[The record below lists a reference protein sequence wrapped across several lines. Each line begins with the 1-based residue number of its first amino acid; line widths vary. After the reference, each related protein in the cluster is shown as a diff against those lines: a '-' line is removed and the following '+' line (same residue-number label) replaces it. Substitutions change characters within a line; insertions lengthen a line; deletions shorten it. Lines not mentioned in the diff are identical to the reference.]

1 MIPLVRPG
9 PHPRTSPRRHILW
22 LATVLLL
29 SPALALHAATIE
41 EARALFLKG
50 DYAEAINAAA
60 TGANK
65 EPEEAA
71 WPALEAE
78 AMNAVGRYE
87 HARAVLDPAIEK
99 SPNSLQL
106 RLISYETLRR
116 LGAVESAA
124 KQLSELDRLGG
135 SRSWAYRSPEDR
147 AALAR
152 VALLLGTDP
161 KKVLDQVLDPLR
173 KSAPDFRDSYL
184 ISGELA
190 LSKNDFALAAKIF
203 GTAVKKFGEDP
214 DVWFGLAR
222 AYASSDSEEAEH
234 ALEQTLKFNPHHL
247 AARLLIADHLIDGE
261 SYADAE
267 KEIAKALE
275 INRHY
280 AEAHAYRSVLGH
292 LQADAKTEASAR
304 DEALKLWPTNPEIP
318 HLIGHKLS
326 QKYRFAEGAALQR
339 EALKWD
345 PDYLPA
351 KAQLANDLLRLG
363 GHDDEAWA
371 LAEEVQKA
379 DPYDVV
385 AYNLTMLH
393 DAIAHFQTVSSA
405 HFNVKMDPR
414 EAEIYGP
421 NVLNLL
427 ESAHATLTKKYGLNL
442 KDKTIVEIFPDQKD
456 FAIRTFGLPGG
467 AGYLG
472 VCFGR
477 VITANSPA
485 SRPNS
490 PNSWEAVLWHEF
502 CHVVTLTLTQNKMP
516 RWLSE
521 GISVYEERQA
531 HGNWG
536 EQMKP
541 RYRAMILGEDLTPV
555 SELSA
560 AFLKPKSPAH
570 LGFAYYESSLVVE
583 WLVSNW
589 GLEKMKA
596 LLADLARGV
605 EINTA
610 LATHFAPIEKLDAD
624 FAAHATELAKSTGP
638 KLDWSP
644 PQPADYASEKRLN
657 DFITQHPDN
666 FTALTERA
674 RQLIA
679 AKKWTEAKV
688 PLQKL
693 IELYPNQHDAESA
706 YAMLAGVHR
715 ALKESDAEIAM
726 LHKLIELNSDSLN
739 AYERLMQIAATHKDW
754 PAVLANADRYKAVN
768 PLSPIP
774 HQYAADAH
782 EALSDKRGAIADYR
796 TLLQLSPAD
805 PAESHYRLARL
816 LHAVGDAGAKHE
828 VLLALEDAP
837 RFRAALQLLL
847 EIDEPNGGQTKPS
860 NSDDNK

>member
-1 MIPLVRPG
+1 MISLVRPG
-9 PHPRTSPRRHILW
+9 PHPRTLRHRLILW
-22 LATVLLL
+22 LVAVLLL
-29 SPALALHAATIE
+29 SPALPAATIE

-50 DYAEAINAAA
+50 DYAAAIGAAA
-60 TGANK
+60 TGAHA
-65 EPEEAA
+65 EPEEAT

-78 AMNAVGRYE
+78 AMNAVGRYQD
-87 HARAVLDPAIEK
+87 ARAVLDPAIEH
-99 SPNSLQL
+99 SPYSLQL
-106 RLISYETLRR
+106 RLVSYETLRR
-116 LGAVESAA
+116 LGATDDAA
-124 KQLSELDRLGG
+124 KQLAELDRLGG
-135 SRSWAYRSPEDR
+135 SRSWSYRSPEDR
-147 AALAR
+147 VALAKT
-152 VALLLGTDP
+152 ALLIGTDP

-184 ISGELA
+184 LSGEMA
-190 LSKNDFALAAKIF
+190 LGKNDFALAAKIF
-203 GTAVKKFGEDP
+203 GTAVKKFAEDP

-222 AYASSDSEEAEH
+222 AYASSDSEEAEN

-247 AARLLIADHLIDGE
+247 AARLLIADRLIDGE
-261 SYADAE
+261 NYADAE
-267 KEIAKALE
+267 KEITRALE
-275 INRHY
+275 INPHY

-292 LQADAKTEASAR
+292 LQANPEIEKAAR
-304 DEALKLWPTNPEIP
+304 AEALRLWSTNPEIP

-345 PDYLPA
+345 PGFLPA

-371 LAEEVQKA
+371 LAEEVSKA

-405 HFNVKMDPR
+405 HFTVKMDPH

-421 NVLNLL
+421 KVLQLL
-427 ESAHATLTKKYGLNL
+427 ESAHDTLTKKYGLTL

-555 SELSA
+555 SQLSA

-570 LGFAYYESSLVVE
+570 LGFAYFESSLVVE
-583 WLVSNW
+583 WLVDHW

-610 LATHFAPIEKLDAD
+610 LATHFAPIEKLNAD
-624 FAAHATELAKSTGP
+624 FAAHATELANNTGP
-638 KLDWSP
+638 KLDWTP
-644 PQPADYASEKRLN
+644 AKPADYASEKRLN
-657 DFITQHPDN
+657 DFIAQHPDN
-666 FTALTERA
+666 FTALTEQA
-674 RQLIA
+674 KQLIA
-679 AKKWTEAKV
+679 AKKWTEAKG

-693 IELYPNQHDAESA
+693 IEFYPNQRDAESA

-726 LHKLIELNSDSLN
+726 LQKLVELNSDAVS
-739 AYERLMQIAATHKDW
+739 AFERLMQIAAAHQDW
-754 PAVLANADRYKAVN
+754 SGMLANADRYTAVN

-774 HQYAADAH
+774 HQYAANAH
-782 EALSDKRGAIADYR
+782 EALGDKRGAIADYR
-796 TLLQLSPAD
+796 TLLQIGSAD
-805 PAESHYRLARL
+805 PAETHYRLARL
-816 LHAVGDAGAKHE
+816 LHAVGDATAKRE

-837 RFRAALQLLL
+837 RFRAALELLL
-847 EIDEPNGGQTKPS
+847 AIDEPNGAQTKPS

>member
-1 MIPLVRPG
+1 MISLVRPG
-9 PHPRTSPRRHILW
+9 PQPRTLRRRLILW
-22 LATVLLL
+22 LAAALFL
-29 SPALALHAATIE
+29 SPALLLAATIE
-41 EARALFLKG
+41 EARVLFLKG
-50 DYAEAINAAA
+50 DYAEAINAAT
-60 TGANK
+60 TGAHA

-71 WPALEAE
+71 WPALAAE
-78 AMNAVGRYE
+78 AMNAVGRYAD
-87 HARAVLDPAIEK
+87 ARAVLDPAIEH

-116 LGAVESAA
+116 LGAMDDAA
-124 KQLSELDRLGG
+124 KQLAELDRLGG
-135 SRSWAYRSPEDR
+135 SRAWSYRSPEDR

-184 ISGELA
+184 LSGELA
-190 LSKNDFALAAKIF
+190 LSKNDYALAAKIF
-203 GTAVKKFGEDP
+203 GNAVKKFGEDP

-222 AYASSDSEEAEH
+222 AYASSDSEEAEN

-275 INRHY
+275 INPHY

-292 LQADAKTEASAR
+292 LQADAKKETSTRA
-304 DEALKLWPTNPEIP
+304 EALKLWPTNPAIP

-326 QKYRFAEGAALQR
+326 QKYRFAEGVALQR

-393 DAIAHFQTVSSA
+393 DAIAHFQTVNSE
-405 HFNVKMDPR
+405 HFIVKMDPH

-421 NVLNLL
+421 NVLSLL
-427 ESAHATLTKKYGLNL
+427 ESAHDTLTKKYGLKL

-467 AGYLG
+467 SGYLG

-555 SELSA
+555 SQLSA

-589 GLEKMKA
+589 GLEKVKA

-605 EINTA
+605 EINAA

-624 FAAHATELAKSTGP
+624 FAAHASELAKNTGP
-638 KLDWSP
+638 KLDWTP
-644 PQPADYASEKRLN
+644 AKPADYASEKRLT
-657 DFITQHPDN
+657 DFIAQHPDN
-666 FTALTERA
+666 FTALSEQA
-674 RQLIA
+674 KQLIA

-693 IELYPNQHDAESA
+693 IELYPNQRDADSA

-726 LHKLIELNSDSLN
+726 LHKLVELNSDAVS
-739 AYERLMQIAATHKDW
+739 AFERLMQISAARKDW
-754 PAVLANADRYKAVN
+754 PGVLANADRYTAVN
-768 PLSPIP
+768 PLSPSP
-774 HQYAADAH
+774 RQYAADAH
-782 EALSDKRGAIADYR
+782 EALGDKRSAIADYR
-796 TLLQLSPAD
+796 TLLQLGPAD
-805 PAESHYRLARL
+805 PADTHYRLARL
-816 LHAVGDAGAKHE
+816 LHAVGDAAAKRE

-847 EIDEPNGGQTKPS
+847 EIDEPKGAQTKAS
-860 NSDDNK
+860 TSDDIK

>member
-1 MIPLVRPG
+1 MLSLVRPG
-9 PHPRTSPRRHILW
+9 PLPRTPLRRH
-22 LATVLLL
+22 VLPLVAALFL
-29 SPALALHAATIE
+29 SPALHSTTIE

-50 DYAEAINAAA
+50 NYTAAIDAAA
-60 TGANK
+60 DGAK
-65 EPEEAA
+65 SEPEEAA
-71 WPALEAE
+71 WPTLEAE
-78 AMNAVGRYE
+78 AMNAVGRYQ
-87 HARAVLDPAIEK
+87 HARAVLDPALEH

-106 RLISYETLRR
+106 RLVSYETLHR
-116 LGAVESAA
+116 LGAADEAA
-124 KQLSELDRLGG
+124 KQLAELDRLGD
-135 SRSWAYRSPEDR
+135 SRSWSYRSPEDR

-152 VALLLGTDP
+152 VALLAGTDP
-161 KKVLDQVLDPLR
+161 KKVLEQILDPLR

-184 ISGELA
+184 LSGELA

-214 DVWFGLAR
+214 DIWFGLAR
-222 AYASSDSEEAEH
+222 AYASSDSEAAEN
-234 ALEQTLKFNPHHL
+234 ALEQALKFNPHHL

-267 KEIAKALE
+267 MEVARALE
-275 INRHY
+275 INPHS

-292 LQADAKTEASAR
+292 LQADPGKETSAR
-304 DEALKLWPTNPEIP
+304 AEALKLWPANPEVP

-326 QKYRFAEGAALQR
+326 QKYRFAEGAVLQR

-345 PDYLPA
+345 PNFLPA

-379 DPYDVV
+379 NPYDVV

-414 EAEIYGP
+414 EVEIYGP
-421 NVLNLL
+421 NVLTLL
-427 ESAHATLTKKYGLNL
+427 ESAHDTLTKKYGLQL

-467 AGYLG
+467 SGYLG

-555 SELSA
+555 SQLSA

-610 LATHFAPIEKLDAD
+610 LATHFAPIDKLDAD
-624 FAAHATELAKSTGP
+624 FATHATELARGTGP
-638 KLDWSP
+638 KLDWTP
-644 PQPADYASEKRLN
+644 AKPADYASEKRLN
-657 DFITQHPDN
+657 DFISQHPDN

-674 RQLIA
+674 KQLIA

-693 IELYPNQHDAESA
+693 IELYPNQRDTDSA

-715 ALKESDAEIAM
+715 SLKESDAEIAM
-726 LHKLIELNSDSLN
+726 LHKLVELNSD
-739 AYERLMQIAATHKDW
+739 AIGAFERLMQISAARKDW
-754 PAVLANADRYKAVN
+754 QGVLANTDRYTAVN
-768 PLSPIP
+768 PLNSIP
-774 HQYAADAH
+774 RQYAAQAH
-782 EALSDKRGAIADYR
+782 EALGDKRGAIADYR
-796 TLLQLSPAD
+796 TLLQLGPAD
-805 PAESHYRLARL
+805 PAETHYRLARL
-816 LHAVGDAGAKHE
+816 LHAVGDAAAKRE

-847 EIDEPNGGQTKPS
+847 EIDEPNGTQTKAS
-860 NSDDNK
+860 TSDDIK

>member
-1 MIPLVRPG
+1 MISLVRPG
-9 PHPRTSPRRHILW
+9 PQSRTLLRRLILW
-22 LATVLLL
+22 CAAALLL
-29 SPALALHAATIE
+29 SPALALRAATIE
-41 EARALFLKG
+41 EARTLFLHG
-50 DYAEAINAAA
+50 NYVGAIDAAA
-60 TGANK
+60 AGVSA

-71 WPALEAE
+71 WPELEAE

-99 SPNSLQL
+99 FPNSLQL
-106 RLISYETLRR
+106 RLVSYETLRR
-116 LGAVESAA
+116 LGAVDDAA
-124 KQLSELDRLGG
+124 KQLSDLDRLGG
-135 SRSWAYRSPEDR
+135 SRSWAYRSPEER
-147 AALAR
+147 VALAR
-152 VALLLGTDP
+152 TALLVGTDP
-161 KKVLDQVLDPLR
+161 KKVLDQILDPLR
-173 KSAPDFRDSYL
+173 KASPDFRDTYL
-184 ISGELA
+184 VSGEMA

-203 GTAVKKFGEDP
+203 GTAVKKFTEDP
-214 DVWFGLAR
+214 DIWFGLAR
-222 AYASSDSEEAEH
+222 AFSSSDSDAAEN
-234 ALEQTLKFNPHHL
+234 ALEQTLKFNPHHI

-275 INRHY
+275 INSHL
-280 AEAHAYRSVLGH
+280 AEAHAYRSVLGN
-292 LQADAKTEASAR
+292 LQADPKAEAAAR
-304 DEALKLWPTNPEIP
+304 AEALKLWPTNPEIP

-339 EALKWD
+339 EALQWD
-345 PDYLPA
+345 PNYLPA
-351 KAQLANDLLRLG
+351 KSQLANDLLRLG

-393 DAIAHFQTVSSA
+393 DAVAHFQTVSSA
-405 HFNVKMDPR
+405 HFNVKMDPH
-414 EAEIYGP
+414 EAEVYGP
-421 NVLNLL
+421 NVLSLL
-427 ESAHATLTKKYGLNL
+427 ESAHDTLTKKYGLEL

-477 VITANSPA
+477 VITTNSPA

-555 SELSA
+555 SQLSA

-583 WLVSNW
+583 WLVKNW

-624 FAAHATELAKSTGP
+624 FTAQATELAKNTGP
-638 KLDWSP
+638 KLDWTP
-644 PQPADYASEKRLN
+644 AKPADYANEKRLN
-657 DFITQHPDN
+657 DFIDQHPDN
-666 FTALTERA
+666 FTALTEQA
-674 RQLIA
+674 KQLIA

-693 IELYPNQHDAESA
+693 IELYPNQHDADSA

-726 LHKLIELNSDSLN
+726 LHKLIELNSDAVS
-739 AYERLMQIAATHKDW
+739 AFERLMQISATHKDW
-754 PAVLANADRYKAVN
+754 PGVLANADRYAAVN

-774 HQYAADAH
+774 HQFAADAH
-782 EALSDKRGAIADYR
+782 EALGEKRAAIADYR
-796 TLLQLSPAD
+796 TLLQLGPTD
-805 PAESHYRLARL
+805 PAETHYRLARL
-816 LHAVGDAGAKHE
+816 LHAVGDATAKRE

-837 RFRAALQLLL
+837 RFRAALKLLL
-847 EIDEPNGGQTKPS
+847 EIDEPGSAQTKPS
-860 NSDDNK
+860 NSDDIK

>member
-1 MIPLVRPG
+1 MRPG
-9 PHPRTSPRRHILW
+9 PLPRTLLRRHILP
-22 LATVLLL
+22 LVAALLL
-29 SPALALHAATIE
+29 SPALHSATIE

-50 DYAEAINAAA
+50 NYTAAIDAAA
-60 TGANK
+60 AGAQS

-78 AMNAVGRYE
+78 AMNAVGRYQ
-87 HARAVLDPAIEK
+87 HARAVLDPALEH

-106 RLISYETLRR
+106 RLASYETLRR
-116 LGAVESAA
+116 LGATDEAA
-124 KQLSELDRLGG
+124 KQLADLDRLRD
-135 SRSWAYRSPEDR
+135 SRSWSYRSPEDR

-152 VALLLGTDP
+152 VALLAGTDP
-161 KKVLDQVLDPLR
+161 KKVLDQFLDPLR
-173 KSAPDFRDSYL
+173 KAAPDFRDSYL
-184 ISGELA
+184 LSGELA

-214 DVWFGLAR
+214 DIWFGLAR
-222 AYASSDSEEAEH
+222 AYAPSDSEAAEN

-261 SYADAE
+261 SYAEAE
-267 KEIAKALE
+267 MEVAKALE
-275 INRHY
+275 INPHST
-280 AEAHAYRSVLGH
+280 EAHAYRSVLGH
-292 LQADAKTEASAR
+292 LQADPKKEASAR
-304 DEALKLWPTNPEIP
+304 AEALKLWPTNPEVP

-345 PDYLPA
+345 PNYLPA

-363 GHDDEAWA
+363 GHDEEAWG

-414 EAEIYGP
+414 EVEIYGP

-427 ESAHATLTKKYGLNL
+427 ESAHDTLTKKYGLQL

-467 AGYLG
+467 SGYLG

-555 SELSA
+555 SQLSA

-583 WLVSNW
+583 WLVNNW

-610 LATHFAPIEKLDAD
+610 LAKHFAPIDKLDAD
-624 FAAHATELAKSTGP
+624 FATHATELAKGTGP
-638 KLDWSP
+638 KLDWTP
-644 PQPADYASEKRLN
+644 AKPADYASEKRLN
-657 DFITQHPDN
+657 DFISQHPEN
-666 FTALTERA
+666 FTALTEQA
-674 RQLIA
+674 KQLIA
-679 AKKWTEAKV
+679 AKKWTEAKA

-693 IELYPNQHDAESA
+693 IELYPNQRDADSA

-715 ALKESDAEIAM
+715 ALKESDAEVAM
-726 LHKLIELNSDSLN
+726 LHKLVELNSD
-739 AYERLMQIAATHKDW
+739 AIGAFERLMQISAARKDW
-754 PAVLANADRYKAVN
+754 QGVLANTDRYTAVN
-768 PLSPIP
+768 PLSSIP
-774 HQYAADAH
+774 RQYAAQAH
-782 EALSDKRGAIADYR
+782 EALGDKRSAIVDYR
-796 TLLQLSPAD
+796 TLLQLGPAD
-805 PAESHYRLARL
+805 PAETHYRLARL
-816 LHAVGDAGAKHE
+816 LHSVGDATAKRE
-828 VLLALEDAP
+828 ALLALEDAP

-847 EIDEPNGGQTKPS
+847 EIDEPNGAQAKTSTG
-860 NSDDNK
+860 DDNK